1 MSIIASFFVGIAT
14 TIAGLFGYYMD
25 TPAHVKA
32 DSHLEQKNDGPPAP
46 PSGVNVSMG
55 AASDVDL
62 SSDLTGIDAQIK
74 ASADDSASID
84 ASLTDK
90 PVAQAE

>member
-1 MSIIASFFVGIAT
+1 
-14 TIAGLFGYYMD
+14 MD
-25 TPAHVKA
+25 SRANVQA
-32 DSHLEQKNDGPPAP
+32 DSHLEQRNDAPPAP

-62 SSDLTGIDAQIK
+62 SSDLNAIDAQIK
-74 ASADDSASID
+74 TSANDSTSID